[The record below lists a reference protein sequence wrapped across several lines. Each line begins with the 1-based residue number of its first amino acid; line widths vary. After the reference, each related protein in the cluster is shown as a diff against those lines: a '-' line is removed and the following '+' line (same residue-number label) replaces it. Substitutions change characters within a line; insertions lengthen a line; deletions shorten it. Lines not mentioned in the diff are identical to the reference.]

1 MKKVL
6 CFAAT
11 AIFLFSISC
20 GSSSSNTTS
29 QSPASAT
36 PTAASSG
43 SSSVQPQS
51 PKAQSDPCSL
61 FSPADAQ
68 EITGAPMKLS
78 PGHGD
83 IVCMYEET
91 SPTPGM
97 DTVRI
102 SLMVNVAGSME
113 EEDREWKNTK
123 DVRRLKPGEKS
134 VTKLS
139 GIGDEAWFYGNA
151 ENGKVA
157 VGGIMARKG
166 KADFALQSSVMQYRS
181 PLEKMKEMAKRIAG
195 RLP

>member
-11 AIFLFSISC
+11 AMFLFSVSC
-20 GSSSSNTTS
+20 GSSSSNTAS
-29 QSPASAT
+29 QSPAT
-36 PTAASSG
+36 PTPAAAPSG

-68 EITGAPMKLS
+68 EITGVPMKLS

-83 IVCMYEET
+83 VCMYEEA
-91 SPTPGM
+91 SPKPGM
-97 DTVRI
+97 DTVRV
-102 SLMVNVAGSME
+102 SLMLNAAGSME

-134 VTKLS
+134 VAKLS

-166 KADFALQSSVMQYRS
+166 KADFALQSSVVQYRS
-181 PLEKMKEMAKRIAG
+181 SLEKMKDTAKRIAG

>member
-20 GSSSSNTTS
+20 GSSSSNTAS
-29 QSPASAT
+29 QSPAT
-36 PTAASSG
+36 PTPAAASSG
-43 SSSVQPQS
+43 STSVQPQS

-61 FSPADAQ
+61 FSAADAQ
-68 EITGAPMKLS
+68 EITGVPMKLS

-91 SPTPGM
+91 SPKPGM
-97 DTVRI
+97 DTMRI
-102 SLMVNVAGSME
+102 SLMLNVAGSME
-113 EEDREWKNTK
+113 EEDKEWKNTK
-123 DVRRLKPGEKS
+123 DIRGLKPGEKR

-151 ENGKVA
+151 EKGNVA
-157 VGGIMARKG
+157 VGAILVRKG
-166 KADFALQSSVMQYRS
+166 KADFTLQSSVLQYRS

-195 RLP
+195 RLS

>member
-6 CFAAT
+6 CFVAT
-11 AIFLFSISC
+11 AIFLFLVSC
-20 GSSSSNTTS
+20 GSSSSNTAS

-51 PKAQSDPCSL
+51 PKAQIDPCSL

-68 EITGAPMKLS
+68 EITGVPMKLS
-78 PGHGD
+78 PGHRD
-83 IVCMYEET
+83 VCMYEEA
-91 SPTPGM
+91 SPKPNM
-97 DTVRI
+97 DTVRV
-102 SLMVNVAGSME
+102 SLMLNVAGSME
-113 EEDREWKNTK
+113 EEDKAWKDTK
-123 DVRRLKPGEKS
+123 DIRRLKPGEKS
-134 VTKLS
+134 VAKLS

-181 PLEKMKEMAKRIAG
+181 SLEKIKEIARRIAA

>member
-11 AIFLFSISC
+11 AMFLFSVSC
-20 GSSSSNTTS
+20 GSSSSKTAS
-29 QSPASAT
+29 QSSAT
-36 PTAASSG
+36 AAPTAASSG
-43 SSSVQPQS
+43 SSVQPQS
-51 PKAQSDPCSL
+51 PKAQLDPCSL
-61 FSPADAQ
+61 FSPANAQ
-68 EITGAPMKLS
+68 EISGVPMKLS

-83 IVCMYEET
+83 VCMYEET
-91 SPTPGM
+91 SPKPGM
-97 DTVRI
+97 DTVRV
-102 SLMVNVAGSME
+102 SLMVNVAASVE

-123 DVRRLKPGEKS
+123 DIRRLKPGEKS
-134 VTKLS
+134 VAKLS

-166 KADFALQSSVMQYRS
+166 KADFALQSSVLQYRS
-181 PLEKMKEMAKRIAG
+181 SLEKMKDTAKRIAG

>member
-11 AIFLFSISC
+11 AIVLFLISC
-20 GSSSSNTTS
+20 GSSSSNTAS
-29 QSPASAT
+29 QSPAT
-36 PTAASSG
+36 PTPEAASSG

-51 PKAQSDPCSL
+51 PKAQMDPCSL

-68 EITGAPMKLS
+68 EITGVPMKLS

-83 IVCMYEET
+83 VCMYEET
-91 SPTPGM
+91 SPKSAM
-97 DTVRI
+97 ETVRI
-102 SLMVNVAGSME
+102 SLMLNVAGSVE
-113 EEDREWKNTK
+113 EEDKEWKNTK

-134 VTKLS
+134 VAKLS

-151 ENGKVA
+151 QNGKVA

-166 KADFALQSSVMQYRS
+166 KADFALQSSVLQYRS
-181 PLEKMKEMAKRIAG
+181 SLEKMKETAKRIAG
-195 RLP
+195 QLH